1 MISSGL
7 FYENS
12 VLSGLLVLIDCE
24 GGSIVDDSKNFSN
37 FAEKSRENTKS
48 RLIDRQVSSLRKLKI
63 KKVRI
68 SGHSPSSKMN
78 NIWFPKNNFS
88 LSHQITLGYFVVTQQ
103 TFQKINHQIQFIN
116 LGLMILISQR
126 KSSIFNFFDGFLFRF
141 WIVHKC

>member
-48 RLIDRQVSSLRKLKI
+48 RLIDR
-63 KKVRI
+63 
-68 SGHSPSSKMN
+68 
-78 NIWFPKNNFS
+78 
-88 LSHQITLGYFVVTQQ
+88 
-103 TFQKINHQIQFIN
+103 
-116 LGLMILISQR
+116 
-126 KSSIFNFFDGFLFRF
+126 
-141 WIVHKC
+141 